1 MSSLE
6 DTRPVKASV
15 AHRWALAFTVVGLI
29 ICAAA
34 LFGILTRPVGF
45 LAAFWP
51 ANAVLLG
58 LMVRKPEFATPA
70 GWIGAL
76 CGYMAADLVTGG
88 EVFITFWLTAAN
100 LTGAITGVLLF
111 RVLEED
117 DRQLRRPQA
126 VLFMFAICVVAAA
139 ASALVGGGA
148 ARLLFDRDFL
158 TGLEFW
164 FTTELVNS
172 LLILPPILAFPDLA
186 GPAPRRQFLKL
197 VRRANV
203 WTVGPLVAVVA
214 SALGE
219 MAVGGPGALAFA
231 LPALLWCALTYSV
244 FATAVI
250 SLAFCSALLM
260 GVSVGLVQVPMT
272 GDLLSSMSS
281 FRLGVAIVA
290 LGPLTVA
297 SVDAARN
304 ELVTKLSH
312 LVNHDVLTGV
322 MSRGAFLARGSQLV
336 AQCRAEGRPVCALMM
351 DIDHFKSVN
360 DRFGHSTGD
369 RVIAHFA
376 ATVAEQLGEGALLGR
391 LGGEE
396 FSALLPD
403 VTIAEAVAVAERA
416 RKAIEAASQSDALG
430 VLPDISA
437 SFGVCDGSGR
447 ADLAH
452 MLAAADNALYVA
464 KSAGRNRVVAAT
476 VGATPPVA
484 PKRRRH
490 RA

>member
-1 MSSLE
+1 MSSLD
-6 DTRPVKASV
+6 DTGLTKASV
-15 AHRWALAFTVVGLI
+15 AHRWLVAFTVVGLI
-29 ICAAA
+29 VCVAA
-34 LFGILTRPVGF
+34 LFGVLTRPVGF

-70 GWIGAL
+70 GWIGAF

-88 EVFITFWLTAAN
+88 EIFITFWLTAAN

-111 RVLEED
+111 RVMEQD

-126 VLFMFAICVVAAA
+126 VLFMFAICVIAAA

-148 ARLLFDRDFL
+148 ARVLFDRDFF

-172 LLILPPILAFPDLA
+172 LLILPPILAFPDLG
-186 GPAPRRQFLKL
+186 GPTPRRSFLKL
-197 VRRANV
+197 VRRANF
-203 WTVGPLVAVVA
+203 WTVGPLAAVVA

-219 MAVGGPGALAFA
+219 MAVGGPGAIGFA

-250 SLAFCSALLM
+250 SLLFCSALLM
-260 GVSVGLVQVPMT
+260 GVSAGLVVVPMA

-281 FRLGVAIVA
+281 FRLGVAIIS

-336 AQCRAEGRPVCALMM
+336 AQCRASGRPVCALMM

-376 ATVAEQLGEGALLGR
+376 STVAQQLGEGALLGR

-396 FSALLPD
+396 FAALLPD
-403 VTIAEAVAVAERA
+403 ATIAEAVAIAERA
-416 RKAIEAASQSDALG
+416 RKAVAAASRSDGLG

-437 SFGVCDGSGR
+437 SFGVSDGGGQ

-452 MLAAADNALYVA
+452 MLAAADNSLYVA
-464 KSAGRNRVVAAT
+464 KSDGRNRVVAGTANAT
-476 VGATPPVA
+476 LPA

-490 RA
+490 RT